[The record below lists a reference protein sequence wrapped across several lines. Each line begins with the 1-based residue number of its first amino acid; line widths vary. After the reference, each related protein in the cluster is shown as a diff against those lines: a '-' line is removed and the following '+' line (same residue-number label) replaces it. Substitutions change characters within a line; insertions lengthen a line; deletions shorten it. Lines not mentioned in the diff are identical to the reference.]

1 MKRKTEDIIFSQ
13 YIRLRDNYTCQRCG
27 SKHKP
32 NSGGLHCSHY
42 FGRARKSVRW
52 DERNCDSLCYGCHM
66 IWGSKDKEGYREFM
80 IQKLTQKG
88 FDQLTKDANTT
99 RKWTKEEI
107 KELRKHFR
115 EKIKLVMTDR
125 CYDQL

>member
-1 MKRKTEDIIFSQ
+1 
-13 YIRLRDNYTCQRCG
+13 
-27 SKHKP
+27 
-32 NSGGLHCSHY
+32 
-42 FGRARKSVRW
+42 
-52 DERNCDSLCYGCHM
+52 
-66 IWGSKDKEGYREFM
+66 M

-125 CYDQL
+125 CYEQI

>member
-1 MKRKTEDIIFSQ
+1 MNFNNIPLTRKNI
-13 YIRLRDNYTCQRCG
+13 LKRDNYTCQRCG

-107 KELRKHFR
+107 KKLRKHFR

-125 CYDQL
+125 CYEQI